1 MAAMSASRLLATPPR
16 CSAFWHP
23 PADSKSMAGPSSA
36 KDRCVPGMIL
46 SPLSRSAIHHGPS
59 GHATTTA
66 KLLQAL
72 NLLSM
77 FPGTAVRQ
85 VGTSMQRVHEW
96 VGRKD
101 RLAVEIEAVAHRTDG
116 SSTPV
121 KLTDCSDEGCRVE
134 MVGDFEIG

>member
-1 MAAMSASRLLATPPR
+1 
-16 CSAFWHP
+16 
-23 PADSKSMAGPSSA
+23 
-36 KDRCVPGMIL
+36 
-46 SPLSRSAIHHGPS
+46 
-59 GHATTTA
+59 
-66 KLLQAL
+66 
-72 NLLSM
+72 M

-134 MVGDFEIG
+134 MVGDFEIGEHVQIAIPRMGHIKAQVRWALPGSAGMRFITESDF